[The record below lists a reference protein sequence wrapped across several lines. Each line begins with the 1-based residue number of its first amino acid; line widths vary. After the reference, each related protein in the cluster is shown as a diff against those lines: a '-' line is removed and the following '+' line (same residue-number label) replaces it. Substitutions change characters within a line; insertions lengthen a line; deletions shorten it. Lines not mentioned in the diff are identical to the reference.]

1 VNKFGGKELFLSDVA
16 LLRSLSQ
23 CISLI
28 KTYKMKMI
36 VSLVLVATWIQ
47 SAIAQINGVLTY
59 QDDYNEGGLKG
70 AVITKIYQS
79 AQKNRIES
87 VNTPEHNGVPD
98 TANAKVQFPLL
109 FDFAQLQKTTLHTD
123 RNIAIVQPID
133 SLATLKMMQAM
144 GSSATVEI
152 VGAEKVGSYNCTHF
166 VLTIKN
172 PQVKNPKAG
181 RGDIWVSNDLGNCNI
196 LYTGPYLYYLLGDYL
211 QKKLAAAGAT
221 GVVIKWQT
229 GPAVC
234 ILTNYQATRLP
245 VSLFSVP
252 SNYTTS
258 NAPSGY

>member
-1 VNKFGGKELFLSDVA
+1 MKKIISFL
-16 LLRSLSQ
+16 
-23 CISLI
+23 
-28 KTYKMKMI
+28 
-36 VSLVLVATWIQ
+36 LVATSIQ

-59 QDDYNEGGLKG
+59 QDNYKEGGLQG
-70 AVITKIYQS
+70 AVVTKIYQS
-79 AQKNRIES
+79 GQKNRIES

-109 FDFAQLQKTTLHTD
+109 FDFTQLQKTTLHTD
-123 RNIAIVQPID
+123 QNIAIVQPMD

-144 GSSATVEI
+144 GSTATIEN

-172 PQVKNPKAG
+172 PQVKNPNFGKK
-181 RGDIWVSNDLGNCNI
+181 DIWVSNDLGNCNI
-196 LYTGPYLYYLLGDYL
+196 LYTGPYLYYPLGDYL
-211 QKKLAAAGAT
+211 QKKLAEAGAT

-229 GPAVC
+229 GPSVC
-234 ILTNYQATRLP
+234 ILTNYQATRLQ
-245 VSLFSVP
+245 VSLFSIP